1 MKKRPAKKARAT
13 TKAKSVTPE
22 TRVSRFLTRHGANY
36 RDIDIDTWT
45 KRFCSEMENGLAG
58 KKSSLKMIP
67 TYIEVDTEHELPVDK
82 KVIVLDAGGTN
93 FRVST
98 VRFDAS
104 RNPVVEN
111 FTTHRMPGI
120 ERELAKDEFYA
131 AMSAHVRAVADVSD
145 SISFCFSYPVEMF
158 PSKDGK
164 LMHWTKE
171 VKAKAVEGSF
181 IGEGLTAALA
191 ANGASKKNIV
201 ILNDTVATLLA
212 GRSVSGARQ
221 YGSYIGFILG
231 TGTNTSYVEA
241 NRNITKVKGL
251 DAKRSQCINIEMGG
265 MNVLPHGDLD
275 DALDA
280 TTQDKGN
287 YRLEKIVSGRYLGPL
302 ALLAVHAACRE
313 GLFSPAAATLLS
325 SLTAL
330 ETKDIN
336 DFISMPNDTE
346 YSLSR
351 LVMGDDARTLWHLFD
366 MLVSRSAAI
375 TAINLA
381 SVVIRS
387 GAGTDPLAPVGITAE
402 GTTFHRLAGLKQKT
416 ERFLG
421 AYLREK
427 KGIYYDILTVENAT
441 LIGTAVAGL
450 MN

>member
-1 MKKRPAKKARAT
+1 MKKRALKRTPRGKKADVR
-13 TKAKSVTPE
+13 E
-22 TRVSRFLTRHGANY
+22 RVSRFLTKHGANY
-36 RDIDIDTWT
+36 QDISIDVWT
-45 KRFCSEMENGLAG
+45 KRFCAEMENGLAG

-67 TYIEVDTEHELPVDK
+67 TYIEVDTEHDLPAGK

-93 FRVST
+93 FRAST
-98 VRFDAS
+98 VHLDTARK
-104 RNPVVEN
+104 PVIEN
-111 FTTHRMPGI
+111 FSTYRMPGI
-120 ERELAKDEFYA
+120 ERELSREEFFA
-131 AMSAHVRAVADVSD
+131 AMAANMQHVAAASE

-181 IGEGLTAALA
+181 IGEGLSAALA
-191 ANGASKKNIV
+191 KNGAGRKSVI

-212 GRSVSGARQ
+212 GRSVSGAHQ
-221 YGSYIGFILG
+221 YGSFIGFILG

-241 NRNITKVKGL
+241 NRSITKLNGL
-251 DAKRSQCINIEMGG
+251 NRERSQCINIEMGG

-302 ALLAVHAACRE
+302 TLLAVHAGCRE
-313 GLFSPAAATLLS
+313 GLFSPAAAK
-325 SLTAL
+325 AL
-330 ETKDIN
+330 MAVSDIETKDVN
-336 DFISMPNDTE
+336 DYLSAPNAE
-346 YSLSR
+346 NKFLH
-351 LVMGDDARTLWHLFD
+351 LVSNDDARTLWHLFD
-366 MLVSRSAAI
+366 MLVSRSAMI

-387 GAGTDPLAPVGITAE
+387 GAGTDPLSPVCITAE
-402 GTTFHRLAGLKQKT
+402 GTTFNRLAGLKQKT
-416 ERFLG
+416 ERFLA
-421 AYLREK
+421 AYLRDK
-427 KGIYYDILTVENAT
+427 KKIYYDIITVENAT